1 MRTSTYNKLGYNT
14 FVPVA
19 QLDRALASE
28 AKGCRFKSRRGRFA
42 KGKIEQVN
50 SRAGEQASYHL
61 IYHIFREILDIEGG
75 DC

>member
-1 MRTSTYNKLGYNT
+1 MSYKN

-28 AKGCRFKSRRGRFA
+28 AKGCRFESRRGRFA
-42 KGKIEQVN
+42 
-50 SRAGEQASYHL
+50 YHL
-61 IYHIFREILDIEGG
+61 IYHILREILDIQGG